1 MLIIHNIQT
10 NLQININKND
20 IQSISMSKYG
30 VFVTDAAALL
40 AFTHMVLTSRQA
52 SFGLEMP
59 IFCMPCNNS
68 IFSTL
73 ASIVA
78 TVKPVIYTVNH
89 DIF

>member
-1 MLIIHNIQT
+1 MLIIHKIQT

-20 IQSISMSKYG
+20 IQSISMNKYG
-30 VFVTDAAALL
+30 VTVTDAAALL
-40 AFTHMVLTSRQA
+40 AFIRMVLTLRQA

-59 IFCMPCNNS
+59 IFCMLCNNS

-89 DIF
+89 DII